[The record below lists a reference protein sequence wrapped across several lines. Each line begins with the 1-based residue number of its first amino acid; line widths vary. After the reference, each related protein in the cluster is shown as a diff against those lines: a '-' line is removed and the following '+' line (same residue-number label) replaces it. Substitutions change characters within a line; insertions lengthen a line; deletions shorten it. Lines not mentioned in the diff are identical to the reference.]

1 MGFVEGGGTT
11 VLGRPGKG
19 GGPVSGAGG
28 GAAAAAFAG
37 VGSTR
42 TTGGVRG
49 KSDAAERLPNMD

>member
-28 GAAAAAFAG
+28 GAAAAFAG